1 MRIRYLALA
10 AAPLALS
17 ACATVP
23 VGDQRAIST
32 TVEARLG
39 VGAPWARTQAE
50 AAEVAARVDGL
61 LAQPL
66 DQTSVMQV
74 ALANNPRVAA
84 AFEGLGIGYADYV
97 DAVLPPNP
105 VISALS
111 LSPEGG
117 GSDVLKYGVAL
128 DLLRLITWPAHATA
142 GTAARETAR
151 AQASAQVLSVGANA
165 RLAFVDYVAARQQ
178 ADLMVQA
185 KQAADAAAV
194 AADAIFAA
202 GNSAQVD
209 RDRERLFA
217 AEVDLAHRQALAA
230 LTPARERLIAALG
243 LTADQAT
250 RLDTVS
256 RLPAPPEAALAFNDV
271 EADVIAASTDLA
283 IAAGAVRAAQARS
296 SVSWITSLLPGL
308 GLEAERERDDGDW
321 KEGLGIDLRLPIF
334 GLGGADRLRTEAEA
348 RRLAAIRVALD
359 REIRSEA
366 RSLFAQAESARQIAV
381 QHRDVLLPLSAD
393 VFEGVQLDFNAM
405 QIGVFQL
412 LEAKRARLES
422 GRRAVIAVR
431 DYWAAQARLDVLR
444 AGGRATA
451 PAPIA
456 APASPTAPA
465 DPGH

>member
-32 TVEARLG
+32 AVEARLG
-39 VGAPWARTQAE
+39 VAAPWARSQAE

-66 DQTSVMQV
+66 DQTSAMQV
-74 ALANNPRVAA
+74 ALATNPRVAA
-84 AFEGLGIGYADYV
+84 AFEGLGIGYANYV
-97 DAVLPPNP
+97 DAILPRNP
-105 VISALS
+105 VVSALS
-111 LSPEGG
+111 LSPEGV
-117 GSDVLKYGVAL
+117 GSDVLKYGVGV

-142 GTAARETAR
+142 GAAGRDAAR
-151 AQASAQVLSVGANA
+151 AQATAEVLSVAANA

-178 ADLMVQA
+178 ADLMAQA

-217 AEVDLAHRQALAA
+217 AEVDLANRQAQAV

-250 RLDTVS
+250 RLETIS
-256 RLPAPPEAALAFNDV
+256 RLQAPPEAALTFDDV
-271 EADVIAASTDLA
+271 EAEVIAASTDVA

-308 GLEAERERDDGDW
+308 GLDAERERDGEW
-321 KEGLGIDLRLPIF
+321 KEGLGVNLRLPIF
-334 GLGGADRLRTEAEA
+334 GLGGADRLRTASEE
-348 RRLAAIRVALD
+348 RRLAALRDALD

-366 RSLFAQAESARQIAV
+366 RTLVAQAESARQIAV

-393 VFEGVQLDFNAM
+393 VFEGVRLDFNAM

-412 LEAKRARLES
+412 LDAKRARLES
-422 GRRAVIAVR
+422 GRRAVMAVR
-431 DYWAAQARLDVLR
+431 DYWAAQARLDILR

-451 PAPIA
+451 PASIA
-456 APASPTAPA
+456 APPSPTAPA